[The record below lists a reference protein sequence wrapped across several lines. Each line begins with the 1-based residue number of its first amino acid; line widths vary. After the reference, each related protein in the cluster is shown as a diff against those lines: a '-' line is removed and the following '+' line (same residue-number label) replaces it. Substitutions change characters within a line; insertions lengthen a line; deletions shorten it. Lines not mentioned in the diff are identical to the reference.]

1 MAGIPIGR
9 VTNSDAAQR
18 KPLMAIARAQ
28 NMPELWLNYGARE
41 VVMDIRA
48 ENLDKII
55 APKSQIWNESDIA
68 SVLKQIELQKS
79 PALVLLQD
87 TKAVRTIVSTVYNI
101 CEKRSLSFPKIMAA
115 HPVRQSIRGK
125 LSEGAVVDSFKPD
138 ANGPDTN
145 LIFVAEAETDGLFGY
160 DTVCTKLL
168 RIFGGEDMLTTYEK
182 RDGDKPKPAQK
193 NMPYQMARRF
203 VDKFDVASID
213 VAAGQQGISNIVVGH
228 PSACKPHVL
237 TSGYRT
243 GTSRF
248 AQTIIGS
255 TGRHSDNDTLASS
268 LRPLWVL
275 QQAVTDGGQAIL
287 LAECSGGLG
296 SDALIQ
302 LVEGQLDT
310 DALRRPNKYVDG
322 MEDVLFLDTVL
333 NDAKSNGT
341 KYMLVSAL
349 PDMYAISL
357 NLKIL
362 RRAQEAV
369 DQIVS
374 RHARRKLSILPD
386 TGRTILRKKC

>member
-1 MAGIPIGR
+1 MAR
-9 VTNSDAAQR
+9 R

-41 VVMDIRA
+41 VVIDVRA
-48 ENLDKII
+48 ENLDKIV
-55 APKSQIWNESDIA
+55 APKSQIWNEADIVSA
-68 SVLKQIELQKS
+68 LKQIELQKS

-87 TKAVRTIVSTVYNI
+87 TKAVRNIVSTVYNI
-101 CEKRSLSFPKIMAA
+101 CEKRSLLFPKIMAA
-115 HPVRQSIRGK
+115 QPVRQSIRGK
-125 LSEGAVVDSFKPD
+125 LPEGAVVEGFKPSAD
-138 ANGPDTN
+138 GPDTN

-168 RIFGGEDMLTTYEK
+168 RIFGGDDMLAAYEK
-182 RDGDKPKPAQK
+182 RDGDKPKSAQRSK
-193 NMPYQMARRF
+193 PYQMARRF
-203 VDKFDVASID
+203 VDKFDVMSID

-237 TSGYRT
+237 TSGYRA
-243 GTSRF
+243 GTSRS
-248 AQTIIGS
+248 AQAIIGS
-255 TGRHSDNDTLASS
+255 TGRHSDNDTLVSS
-268 LRPLWVL
+268 LRSLWIL

-296 SDALIQ
+296 SDALMQ
-302 LVEGQLDT
+302 SVEGRLDT
-310 DALRRPNKYVDG
+310 DAIHRPDKYVDG

-333 NDAKSNGT
+333 NDAKSNDT
-341 KYMLVSAL
+341 EYTLVSAL

-374 RHARRKLSILPD
+374 RHARRKLNILPD
-386 TGRTILRKKC
+386 TGRTILRKKG

>member
-1 MAGIPIGR
+1 M
-9 VTNSDAAQR
+9 SQR

-55 APKSQIWNESDIA
+55 EPKAKIWSESDVVSA
-68 SVLKQIELQKS
+68 LKQVELQKS

-87 TKAVRTIVSTVYNI
+87 TGAVRGIVSTIYDM
-101 CEKRSLSFPKIMAA
+101 CEKKSLSFPKIMAA
-115 HPVRQSIRGK
+115 QPVRQSIRGK
-125 LSEGAVVDSFKPD
+125 LPEGAVVDSFRPGAD
-138 ANGPDTN
+138 RPDTN
-145 LIFVAEAETDGLFGY
+145 LIFVSEAKTDGLFGY
-160 DTVCTKLL
+160 DTACTRLL
-168 RIFGGEDMLTTYEK
+168 RIFGGEDMLAAYEK
-182 RDGDKPKPAQK
+182 RDGDRPKPAQK
-193 NMPYQMARRF
+193 SGPYQMARRF

-213 VAAGQQGISNIVVGH
+213 VAAGQMGISNIVIGH
-228 PSACKPHVL
+228 PSACEPHAL

-243 GTSRF
+243 ETSRL

-255 TGRHSDNDTLASS
+255 TGRYSDNDTLASS
-268 LRPLWVL
+268 LRSLWIL

-302 LVEGQLDT
+302 LAEGRLDT
-310 DALRRPNKYVDG
+310 DAIRRPDRYVDG

-333 NDAKSNGT
+333 NDAKSSGT
-341 KYMLVSAL
+341 EYMLVSAL
-349 PDMYAISL
+349 PEMYAISF
-357 NLKIL
+357 NLKVL

-386 TGRTILRKKC
+386 TGRTVLRKKG